1 MNKKTIITISRQNGS
16 GGHEIGQRLAK
27 ELGIP
32 FYDKELIEMAAKR
45 SGMSQ
50 EILESIDEDAT
61 NSLLYSLSTGAF
73 LMGNRF
79 APTGDVPLNDKL
91 FFVQFDIIRQA
102 AQDGSCVVVGRCA
115 DYVLRDN
122 PDALHVFVHAPMEK
136 RVERISQKYNLSP
149 AKAKER
155 IVRTDKRRISY
166 YNYYSDTKWGAIQNY
181 DLCIDSGT
189 LGVDN
194 AVELLKTFS
203 QMNQKE
209 KTAK

>member
-1 MNKKTIITISRQNGS
+1 MNKKTIITISRQYGS

-61 NSLLYSLSTGAF
+61 NSMLYSLSTGAF

-122 PDALHVFVHAPMEK
+122 PDALHVFVHASMEK
-136 RVERISQKYNLSP
+136 KVERISKKYDLSP

-203 QMNQKE
+203 QMNQK
-209 KTAK
+209 TAE